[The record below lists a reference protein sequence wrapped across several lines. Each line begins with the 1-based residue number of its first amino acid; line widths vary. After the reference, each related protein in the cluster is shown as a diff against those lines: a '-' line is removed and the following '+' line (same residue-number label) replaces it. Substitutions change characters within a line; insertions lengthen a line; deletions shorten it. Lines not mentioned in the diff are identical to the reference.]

1 MTCVVRQA
9 FDTEIFGLPFYR
21 VIDLDEADLARDLP
35 PLLRREPVIIDA
47 KVPAH
52 RSDLIRFLLGFGFR
66 AICTQVTLVH
76 DLAEL
81 PVMTGR
87 VDIRPRVEF
96 DAETIRAHIANF
108 QADRFARDPLIHS
121 TEHDRLYE
129 RWIEN
134 SLGRMQVAIHGRNFC
149 SFAPGDRRVSIDL
162 VSVLDKR
169 QGVGRNLV
177 SAVLGEASRRRKE
190 SVAVVTECGNEA
202 AWRLYLRCGFRPD
215 GFTDCLHFVSR

>member
-1 MTCVVRQA
+1 MTSVAQQA

-21 VIDLDEADLARDLP
+21 VMDLDQADLERDLP
-35 PLLRREPVIIDA
+35 PLLRRKPVIVDA
-47 KVPAH
+47 KVPAD
-52 RSDLIRFLLGFGFR
+52 RSDLVRFLLGFGFR
-66 AICTQVTLVH
+66 SVCTQVTLVH
-76 DLAEL
+76 DLAKV
-81 PVMTGR
+81 PVTPQR
-87 VDIRPRVEF
+87 VDVRAHVEF
-96 DAETIRAHIANF
+96 DAETLHAHVANF

-134 SLGRMQVAIHGRNFC
+134 SLARMQAAVHGRNFC
-149 SFAPGDRRVSIDL
+149 SFAIQDRRVSIDL
-162 VSVLDKR
+162 LSVLDKK
-169 QGVGRNLV
+169 QGIGRNLV
-177 SAVLGEASRRRKE
+177 SAVLREAARQRKE